1 MKPIVQKVIAAI
13 LLLQVM
19 ATAVF
24 AIDSEK
30 AAEQDFVIRQQ
41 NLLDRYE
48 DYYTRL
54 VLIDRETMKRERGAT
69 DMNKERAA
77 IRAEFEKIRRE
88 FKRARPEENRA
99 AELEYERETKAR
111 KKELDRTR
119 AEYVRQRM
127 LLEKMESGASRIP
140 AEEELGITMENETL

>member
-1 MKPIVQKVIAAI
+1 MKLIVQKVIAAI
-13 LLLQVM
+13 VTIQAM
-19 ATAVF
+19 TFAAH
-24 AIDSEK
+24 AIDTEK
-30 AAEQDFVIRQQ
+30 AAEQDFIIRQQ

-54 VLIDRETMKRERGAT
+54 VLIDRETMKRERGAEE
-69 DMNKERAA
+69 MKKERTALK
-77 IRAEFEKIRRE
+77 AEYEKIRRE

-99 AELEYERETKAR
+99 AELEYERQVKER

-119 AEYVRQRM
+119 AEYVRQKK

-140 AEEELGITMENETL
+140 EEEELGITMENETL